1 MKVLYFDCKMG
12 ASGDMIL
19 GALYGL
25 APNADKIIEK
35 LNSFY
40 EDVNVTVSGREKLG
54 TWGNHIKVDIGGV
67 EEESI
72 DAEIHG
78 HNHEHTASTRMEI
91 YDNIESLPIPDSV
104 KLHALEIFNSVLK
117 AESVVHKSTV
127 SKVHLHELGNLDA
140 IIDIVGACM
149 MIEDI
154 APDKI
159 ICSPVNLGS
168 GFVRCAHGIVPV
180 PAPATTI
187 LIEGMKV
194 YSSEIRGE
202 LTTPTGA
209 AILGHF
215 CEEYIPMPAMNITS
229 NGIGVG
235 NKDFE
240 LPNVLRVFTGE
251 TTEEKK
257 VSELIATLDDIT
269 SEQLSYATEIL
280 MDNGALDVYVTPI
293 TMKKGRSAFML
304 TCLVK
309 KGQEEKFASLI
320 FRHTTTIGVRYRE
333 YDRFTL
339 SRKIITK
346 NTKFGPVRYKIS
358 EGYGVIRQ
366 KPEFDDLKKISSQT
380 GLSIDEIKNEIDG

>member
-1 MKVLYFDCKMG
+1 MKTLYFDCKMG

-25 APNADKIIEK
+25 APHGDEIIRK

-40 EDVNVTVSGREKLG
+40 EDVTVTVSEREKLG
-54 TWGNHIKVDIGGV
+54 TWGNHVKVEIGGF

-72 DAEIHG
+72 DEDGRTHS
-78 HNHEHTASTRMEI
+78 HHHSASTRMQI
-91 YDNIESLPIPDSV
+91 YDNIESLDIPDGV
-104 KLHALEIFNSVLK
+104 KLHALEIFSSVLQ
-117 AESVVHKSTV
+117 AESVVHKESV

-149 MIEDI
+149 MLDDI
-154 APDKI
+154 APERI
-159 ICSPVNLGS
+159 VCSHVNVGS

-194 YSSEIRGE
+194 YSSEIKGE

-209 AILGHF
+209 AILRHF
-215 CEEYIPMPAMNITS
+215 CEEYIPMPAMNIRQ

-240 LPNVLRVFTGE
+240 LPNVLRVFLGE
-251 TTEEKK
+251 TSGERK

-269 SEQLSYATEIL
+269 SEQLSYAAEIL
-280 MDNGALDVYVTPI
+280 MDNGALDAYITPV

-320 FRHTTTIGVRYRE
+320 FKHTTTIGVRYRE

-346 NTKFGPVRYKIS
+346 ETPLGPVRYKVS
-358 EGYGVIRQ
+358 EGYGVKRE
-366 KPEFDDLKKISSQT
+366 KAEFDDLKRISTES
-380 GLSIDEIKNEIDG
+380 GLSIDEIKKEIDR

>member
-40 EDVNVTVSGREKLG
+40 EDVNVAVSQREKLG

-358 EGYGVIRQ
+358 EGYGVTRQ

>member
-1 MKVLYFDCKMG
+1 MG

-19 GALYGL
+19 GALYDL
-25 APNADKIIEK
+25 APDRDKIIEK
-35 LNSFY
+35 LNSFFP
-40 EDVNVTVSGREKLG
+40 DVKVTVSEREKLG
-54 TWGNHIKVDIGGV
+54 TWGKHIKVEIGGV

-72 DAEIHG
+72 DVNG
-78 HNHEHTASTRMEI
+78 HDHSQDEFPHSHSSRMDI
-91 YDNIESLPIPDSV
+91 YHNIESLPVSDIVKANALSV
-104 KLHALEIFNSVLK
+104 FNSVLE
-117 AESVVHKSTV
+117 AESVVHKTTV

-149 MIEDI
+149 MIESINPDRII
-154 APDKI
+154 A
-159 ICSPVNLGS
+159 SAVNAGS

-187 LIEGMKV
+187 LMEGMKV
-194 YSSEIRGE
+194 YTSEIRGE

-215 CEEYIPMPAMNITS
+215 CEDYIPMPAMNIKQ

-240 LPNVLRVFTGE
+240 LPNVLRAFLGE
-251 TTEEKK
+251 AEEERK

-269 SEQLSYATEIL
+269 SEQLSFATEVL
-280 MDNGALDVYVTPI
+280 MENGALDAYITPI

-339 SRKIITK
+339 SRKIIARD
-346 NTKFGPVRYKIS
+346 TKFGPVRYKVS
-358 EGYGVIRQ
+358 EGYGVKRE
-366 KPEFDDLKKISSQT
+366 KAEFEDLKKISMET
-380 GLSIDEIKNEIDG
+380 GLSIEDIKKEL